1 VFQKN
6 GYEDILKKVSFSIPI
21 FHCYGHNVPYQ
32 VIYLVI
38 SFHSE
43 NEKVIKAAE
52 VIKPLD

>member
-21 FHCYGHNVPYQ
+21 FHCYGHNVPCQ